1 LGVTFHEKLDF
12 GLHVAEKV
20 NKAYSMLWLIM
31 RNFKDIGAEAF
42 VTLYKH
48 LIRSHLEYNNSVW
61 SPHKKSD
68 IEKLERV
75 QKRATKMI
83 PSMRKISYPD
93 RMRKLKLS
101 TLTYRRARGDMIET
115 YKLLS
120 GKYDDQVSLQ
130 LKSEMCSLPSDYKIR
145 GNSRKLEVRRCRY
158 DLRKY

>member
-1 LGVTFHEKLDF
+1 M
-12 GLHVAEKV
+12 HVAEKV
-20 NKAYSMLWLIM
+20 NKDYSMLWLIK
-31 RNFKDIGAEAF
+31 RNFTDIGAEAF

-83 PSMRKISYPD
+83 PSMPKISYPD
-93 RMRKLKLS
+93 RLRKLKLP
-101 TLTYRRARGDMIET
+101 TLTYRRARGHMIEM

-120 GKYDDQVSLQ
+120 GKYDDQALLQ
-130 LKSEMCSLPSDYKIR
+130 LKSKNVLVAK
-145 GNSRKLEVRRCRY
+145 
-158 DLRKY
+158 

>member
-1 LGVTFHEKLDF
+1 MGVTFDEKLDF

-20 NKAYSMLWLIM
+20 NKAYSMLWLM
-31 RNFKDIGAEAF
+31 KRNFKDIGAEAF
-42 VTLYKH
+42 VTQYKH

-75 QKRATKMI
+75 QKI
-83 PSMRKISYPD
+83 PGMPKISYPD
-93 RMRKLKLS
+93 RLRKLKLP

-120 GKYDDQVSLQ
+120 GKYDDQGRVQDEGRTFFLA
-130 LKSEMCSLPSDYKIR
+130 
-145 GNSRKLEVRRCRY
+145 
-158 DLRKY
+158 

>member
-1 LGVTFHEKLDF
+1 M
-12 GLHVAEKV
+12 AEKV
-20 NKAYSMLWLIM
+20 NKAYSMLWLIK

-83 PSMRKISYPD
+83 PGMPKISYPD
-93 RMRKLKLS
+93 RLRKLKLP

-120 GKYDDQVSLQ
+120 GKYDDQASLQ
-130 LKSEMCSLPSDYKIR
+130 LKSTRSPASAGIANRPLVFLGIFLIFGSNTPTWSVENQLHY
-145 GNSRKLEVRRCRY
+145 
-158 DLRKY
+158 